1 MSHDRFAVAA
11 ATLRM
16 AGLEVRDDLLSET
29 SLKMKL
35 EELKPKTEEEYYR
48 MLHRPGTLL
57 RFPDPCSH
65 KAPDNSREIQTKK
78 AIAKRRKRNKNKK
91 THRK

>member
-1 MSHDRFAVAA
+1 MSHDPFAVAA

-16 AGLEVRDDLLSET
+16 AGLEVSEEMSET
-29 SLKMKL
+29 TLKTKL
-35 EELKPKTEEEYYR
+35 AELEPKTEEEYYR

-57 RFPDPCSH
+57 RFPVPCSH
-65 KAPDNSREIQTKK
+65 KAPDNGREIQTKK
-78 AIAKRRKRNKNKK
+78 AIARRRKRNKNKK